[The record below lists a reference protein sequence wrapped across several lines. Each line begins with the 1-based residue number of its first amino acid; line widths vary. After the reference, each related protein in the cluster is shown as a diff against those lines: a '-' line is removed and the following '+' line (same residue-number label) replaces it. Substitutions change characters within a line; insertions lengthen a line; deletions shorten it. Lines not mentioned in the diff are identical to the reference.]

1 MTKIIINFFEGNQ
14 NFTKENYLTLGFNG
28 NQKEIAN
35 NYSNTGSCYLTLIPF
50 MVLNLEDNHP
60 IWKENKEKEKSY
72 WEKIW
77 NL

>member
-1 MTKIIINFFEGNQ
+1 
-14 NFTKENYLTLGFNG
+14 
-28 NQKEIAN
+28 
-35 NYSNTGSCYLTLIPF
+35 